1 MSEEVKV
8 KNDSIILLAEDDDF
22 DYELT
27 MEALKE
33 YLLSNSLQRVSN
45 GEELMQYLRCEGQYK
60 DREDVLPV
68 VLLLDLKMPKL
79 SGIDALRMIKSD
91 KRLRQIPVVVLTSSH
106 EDKDLNACYDL
117 NVNAYVVKPVD
128 FHQLVD
134 AVKEIGC
141 FWSIYNRRPYTTE

>member
-1 MSEEVKV
+1 MK
-8 KNDSIILLAEDDDF
+8 KDNIILLAEDDDF
-22 DYELT
+22 DSELT

-33 YLLSNSLQRVSN
+33 YSLDNIIERVCD
-45 GEELMQYLRCEGQYK
+45 GEELIQFLKCEGKYSK
-60 DREDVLPV
+60 RKNVLPS

-79 SGIDALRMIKSD
+79 DGIEALKMIKSD
-91 KRLRQIPVVVLTSSH
+91 SRLKLLPVVVLTSSH
-106 EDKDLNACYDL
+106 EDKDLQACYDL

-141 FWSIYNRRPYTTE
+141 FWSIYNKIPYAED

>member
-1 MSEEVKV
+1 M

>member
-1 MSEEVKV
+1 
-8 KNDSIILLAEDDDF
+8 
-22 DYELT
+22 
-27 MEALKE
+27 
-33 YLLSNSLQRVSN
+33 
-45 GEELMQYLRCEGQYK
+45 
-60 DREDVLPV
+60 
-68 VLLLDLKMPKL
+68 MPKL

>member
-1 MSEEVKV
+1 MNE
-8 KNDSIILLAEDDDF
+8 NSIILLAEDDDF
-22 DYELT
+22 DSELT

-33 YLLSNSLQRVSN
+33 YSVENKVERVCD
-45 GEELMQYLRCEGQYK
+45 GEELLEFLRCEGK
-60 DREDVLPV
+60 HAKRKDVLPA

-79 SGIDALRMIKSD
+79 DGIEALRIIKSD
-91 KRLRQIPVVVLTSSH
+91 DRFKLVPVVVLTSSH
-106 EDKDLNACYDL
+106 EDKDLQTCYAL

-141 FWSIYNRRPYTTE
+141 FWSVYNKMPYTGA